1 MYEIIKQ
8 YHFSAAHALPS
19 LPEGHKCHNLH
30 GHNYT
35 VELCLSGNW
44 LDDHGM
50 LVDFADIDWVAKP
63 LLDEVD
69 HQNLNEQF
77 DFPTTSE
84 NLAKWFFETLQR
96 VDIVSEAK
104 KEKAKYFH
112 REPPKW
118 EKDRLEKLIH
128 IKHRYLPLRWVSV
141 SETPKTKA
149 VWRSLASTRIVK

>member
-8 YHFSAAHALPS
+8 YQFSAAHALPS

-35 VELCLSGNW
+35 MELCLSDNW

-50 LVDFADIDWVAKP
+50 LVDFADVDWVVEP
-63 LLDEVD
+63 LIKKVD
-69 HQNLNEQF
+69 HQNLNDIF
-77 DFPTTSE
+77 DFQTTSE
-84 NLAKWFFETLQR
+84 NLAHWFFMEINSMDLHAR
-96 VDIVSEAK
+96 
-104 KEKAKYFH
+104 KEKEKPKYIGKK
-112 REPPKW
+112 PK
-118 EKDRLEKLIH
+118 EIERIIH
-128 IKHRYLPLRWVSV
+128 IRHRYLPLRWVSV